1 VDIRSDDALHPDRPR
16 TRLRILANRTVEWL
30 AERFDRFDDVNPT
43 KRFRI
48 RLKRYREFRARLLDA
63 DGDFNLRG
71 YDEAK
76 DTTVRTYDI
85 ENDSEVDPVTDLGS
99 RLLYENVGNAALV
112 PNATNFRRVHR
123 TTVRF
128 GPNRISRVVF
138 SFLSTNIKNGFD
150 EPEITV
156 PGGVNWNLLVENAP
170 FIANDSSFA
179 LEFDVDLDADEGTL
193 TETDTGAERDI
204 TDGLTLGT
212 DDTEGSVRFTD
223 KRRIRWK
230 RRVFCDNNKTITVRV
245 RFVKILTETPD
256 GGFTIRKRLIIT
268 FHISRNSRCNRI
280 TWDPTTDVEP
290 EDDDIAI
297 SAGTGSS
304 TDTTVTSTTTTG
316 GSTVTSTST
325 GGSTVTSTSTS
336 TSATA
341 TRTDSSSS
349 KLMSALFLAVIAY
362 LVF

>member
-1 VDIRSDDALHPDRPR
+1 
-16 TRLRILANRTVEWL
+16 
-30 AERFDRFDDVNPT
+30 VNPT

-71 YDEAK
+71 YDETK

-138 SFLSTNIKNGFD
+138 SFLSTNIKNGVD
-150 EPEITV
+150 EPEVTV

-193 TETDTGAERDI
+193 TDTDTGAERDI
-204 TDGLTLGT
+204 TDGLALGT
-212 DDTEGSVRFTD
+212 DDSEGSIRFTD

-230 RRVFCDNNKTITVRV
+230 RRVFCENDRTVTVRV
-245 RFVKILTETPD
+245 RFVRVVTETPD
-256 GGFTIRKRLIIT
+256 GGFTVRKRLIVT
-268 FHISRNSRCNRI
+268 FHISRSARCQRI

-290 EDDDIAI
+290 EDDDIVI
-297 SAGTGSS
+297 STGTGSS
-304 TDTTVTSTTTTG
+304 STGTDTTVTSTTTST
-316 GSTVTSTST
+316 TVTSTT
-325 GGSTVTSTSTS
+325 TPTTVTSATTS
-336 TSATA
+336 TSATK
-341 TRTDSSSS
+341 TDSSSS
-349 KLMSALFLAVIAY
+349 KLMGALFLAVIAY